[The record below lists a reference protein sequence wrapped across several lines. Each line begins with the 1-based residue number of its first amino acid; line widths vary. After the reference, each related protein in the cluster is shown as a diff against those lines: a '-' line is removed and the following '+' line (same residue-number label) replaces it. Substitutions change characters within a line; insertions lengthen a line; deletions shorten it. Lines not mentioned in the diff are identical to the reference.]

1 MLLKIVIISI
11 VNNKIQYMKT
21 ALSIS
26 REIESLEIRQLGNR
40 TKCLNLDQN
49 DTTRI
54 VETQLTIAKIE
65 GKLEALKWVKG
76 LS

>member
-1 MLLKIVIISI
+1 
-11 VNNKIQYMKT
+11 MKT